1 MKCIIGRKIKNLN
14 NNSLERNLLGVT
26 FKNIRTIHG
35 INQDVTERMIEL
47 VFHIFLIFS
56 KMLLDINIMH

>member
-14 NNSLERNLLGVT
+14 NDSLKRNLTGVT

-35 INQDVTERMIEL
+35 INEKLTERMVEL
-47 VFHIFLIFS
+47 VNFLI
-56 KMLLDINIMH
+56 

>member
-26 FKNIRTIHG
+26 FKNIRTING

-47 VFHIFLIFS
+47 V
-56 KMLLDINIMH
+56 

>member
-14 NNSLERNLLGVT
+14 NNSRERNLLGVT

-35 INQDVTERMIEL
+35 INYDQTQNMTEL
-47 VFHIFLIFS
+47 VKVFLKKF
-56 KMLLDINIMH
+56 